1 MTSDLSPDDKRIL
14 ERYLSR
20 KSAPAQA
27 VPVVDPVVAQ
37 NVSAFS
43 IEDIIKN
50 GRTFS
55 DSTKVGDKYVGLP
68 IALKQALDFATVG
81 GIVVTMPEL
90 IASKIKAAKTHDFW
104 KNWYSVQTEENIG
117 LDKKGRFY
125 DKDKPVL
132 VIVNGGGILTPD
144 RINKAYTDGLI
155 NGSAKYVGKEFDNLL
170 DGKLPDNTSI
180 QIYRFDEIKKGIKA
194 LPHKFGVVMPYSL
207 AQGTSSGYHKK
218 DSFINNPLVIARAGG
233 IENLEKYYDLAKDNV
248 GDLGNHHPYSGRDAS
263 VSSGRLLFLY
273 DDCGGLDGDDGL
285 SGIGRF
291 VGVAPEAQ
299 RKKK

>member
-1 MTSDLSPDDKRIL
+1 MTSELSPDDKRIL

-20 KSAPAQA
+20 KNAP
-27 VPVVDPVVAQ
+27 VPAAPKVDPVVAQ
-37 NVSAFS
+37 NVSGFS

-50 GRTFS
+50 GNTFY
-55 DSTKVGDKYVGLP
+55 DSKIPV
-68 IALKQALDFATVG
+68 ALKQALDFATVG

-90 IASKIKAAKTHDFW
+90 IAAKVKAVKTHDFW

-125 DKDKPVL
+125 SKKDPVL

-144 RINKAYTDGLI
+144 RIDKAYTDKDGMI
-155 NGSAKYVGKEFDNLL
+155 DGSAKYVGKEFDNLL
-170 DGKLPDNTSI
+170 DGELPDNTSI
-180 QIYRFDEIKKGIKA
+180 QIYRFDEIKKGIKS

-207 AQGTSSGYHKK
+207 AQGTISGYHQK

-233 IENLEKYYDLAKDNV
+233 IENIEKYYDLAKSEEGN
-248 GDLGNHHPYSGRDAS
+248 LGSYHPFNGRDAS
-263 VSSGRLLFLY
+263 VPSGRLLFLG
-273 DDCGGLDGDDGL
+273 DDCDGLGGDDSL
-285 SGIGRF
+285 DDDVGRF

-299 RKKK
+299 RKKKITV

>member
-1 MTSDLSPDDKRIL
+1 MTSELSPDDKRIL

-20 KSAPAQA
+20 KSAPVQA
-27 VPVVDPVVAQ
+27 APVVDPVVAQ

-50 GRTFS
+50 GNTFY
-55 DSTKVGDKYVGLP
+55 DSKIPV
-68 IALKQALDFATVG
+68 ALKQALDYATVG

-90 IASKIKAAKTHDFW
+90 IAAKVKAAKTHDFW

-117 LDKKGRFY
+117 LDKKGKY
-125 DKDKPVL
+125 YKKNDPVL

-144 RINKAYTDGLI
+144 RIDKAYADKNGMI
-155 NGSAKYVGKEFDNLL
+155 DGSAKYDDKEFDNLL

-180 QIYRFDEIKKGIKA
+180 QIYRFDEIKKGIKS
-194 LPHKFGVVMPYSL
+194 LPHKFGVVMPYSM
-207 AQGTSSGYHKK
+207 AQGTSSGYYQKAG
-218 DSFINNPLVIARAGG
+218 FISNPLVIARAGG
-233 IENLEKYYDLAKDNV
+233 IENLEKYYDLAKNKE
-248 GDLGNHHPYSGRDAS
+248 GNLGSYHPFGGRDAS
-263 VSSGRLLFLY
+263 TPSGRLLFLGSSYYGLNGY
-273 DDCGGLDGDDGL
+273 DSLNFD
-285 SGIGRF
+285 GRF

>member
-1 MTSDLSPDDKRIL
+1 MTSELSPDDKRIL

-20 KSAPAQA
+20 KNAP
-27 VPVVDPVVAQ
+27 VPAAPKVDPVVAQ
-37 NVSAFS
+37 NVSGFS

-50 GRTFS
+50 GNTFY
-55 DSTKVGDKYVGLP
+55 DSKIPV
-68 IALKQALDFATVG
+68 ALKQALDFATVG

-90 IASKIKAAKTHDFW
+90 IAAKVKAVKTHDFW

-125 DKDKPVL
+125 SKKDPVL

-144 RINKAYTDGLI
+144 RIDKAYTDKDGMI
-155 NGSAKYVGKEFDNLL
+155 DGSAKYVGKEFDNLL
-170 DGKLPDNTSI
+170 DGELPDNTSI
-180 QIYRFDEIKKGIKA
+180 QIYRFDEIKKGIKS

-207 AQGTSSGYHKK
+207 AQGTISGYHQK

-233 IENLEKYYDLAKDNV
+233 IENIEKYYDLAKNKE
-248 GDLGNHHPYSGRDAS
+248 GNLGSYHPFNGRDAS
-263 VSSGRLLFLY
+263 VPSGRLLFLLNFY
-273 DDCGGLDGDDGL
+273 LGLVGNDSL
-285 SGIGRF
+285 NYSGRF

-299 RKKK
+299 RKKKITV

>member
-1 MTSDLSPDDKRIL
+1 MTSELSPEEKIII

-20 KSAPAQA
+20 KNAPVQA
-27 VPVVDPVVAQ
+27 APKVDPVTAQ

-50 GRTFS
+50 GKPFY
-55 DSTKVGDKYVGLP
+55 DSKIPV
-68 IALKQALDFATVG
+68 ALKQALDHATVG
-81 GIVVTMPEL
+81 GIVVNMPEL
-90 IASKIKAAKTHDFW
+90 IAAKVKAAKTHDFW
-104 KNWYSVQTEENIG
+104 KNWYSVHTEENIG

-144 RINKAYTDGLI
+144 RIDKAYTDKDGMI
-155 NGSAKYVGKEFDNLL
+155 DGSAKYVGKEFDNIL

-180 QIYRFDEIKKGIKA
+180 QIYRFDEIKKGIKS
-194 LPHKFGVVMPYSL
+194 LPHKFGVVMPYVM
-207 AQGTSSGYHKK
+207 AQGTSSGYHQKAG
-218 DSFINNPLVIARAGG
+218 FINNPLVIARAGG
-233 IENLEKYYDLAKDNV
+233 IENLEKYYDLAKSKKGN
-248 GDLGNHHPYSGRDAS
+248 LGNYHPFNGRDAS
-263 VSSGRLLFLY
+263 VPSGRLLFL
-273 DDCGGLDGDDGL
+273 GSNFSGL
-285 SGIGRF
+285 SGSFLGNVGRF